1 MYRIADY
8 KEKKDKQP
16 DYLSRIEKEVSF
28 TRKEIGENL
37 LEKSYTGE
45 CVITYNGTE
54 RKGIVLSLS
63 TNGSMKIGILKE

>member
-1 MYRIADY
+1 MYRIENY
-8 KEKKDKQP
+8 KEKEDKKP
-16 DYLSRIEKEVSF
+16 DVLSRIEKEVSF
-28 TRKEIGENL
+28 TRREVEQIL

-63 TNGSMKIGILKE
+63 TNGNMKIGILKE